1 MKARNLL
8 NRWLLPIPSALWMTL
23 AAGTVLAQEE
33 AAQAT
38 SWRPVY
44 DDVMLV
50 VNFCILVFILVRLG
64 KEPLKKFLASKRD
77 EVAQELDRLEQE
89 KAQALAQ
96 VEETK
101 RLIAEGDQHLARIR
115 ERIIAEGE
123 KTKNRIIETARTESA
138 FLMEA
143 AKRRVTGQSSE
154 AQAALRAEFIDA
166 AMEIVA
172 RRLPQEVSPQDHQRQ
187 VERFFDSLNRS
198 KSRLAD
204 PSASSR

>member
-1 MKARNLL
+1 MKGNMIKQR
-8 NRWLLPIPSALWMTL
+8 LLPVLAALGTVL
-23 AAGTVLAQEE
+23 AAGTALAEE

-44 DDVMLV
+44 DDVMMV

-64 KEPLKKFLASKRD
+64 KTPLKNFLAAKRD

-89 KAQALAQ
+89 KAEALAQ
-96 VEETK
+96 VEQTR
-101 RLIAEGDQHLARIR
+101 RLIAEGDQHLGKIR

-123 KTKNRIIETARTESA
+123 NTKNRIIETARTESA
-138 FLMEA
+138 FMLEA
-143 AKRRVTGQSSE
+143 AKRRLTSQLAE
-154 AQAALRAEFIDA
+154 AQATFRAELIDA

-172 RRLPQEVSPQDHQRQ
+172 RRLPREVGPQDHQRQ

-198 KSRLAD
+198 RAGLG
-204 PSASSR
+204 ASSTSSR